1 MEYYT
6 TKLDHKTSIIQ
17 FELNIYLK
25 MFFFSSNAL
34 KQRKKT
40 VFSTDCTDVALE
52 GSVMLCEYHIAVI
65 LREIDILA
73 RVVSLWCNFE
83 ELYHG
88 PFTLNSTYCT
98 YLCICVNHNYQDIC
112 E

>member
-1 MEYYT
+1 M
-6 TKLDHKTSIIQ
+6 LS
-17 FELNIYLK
+17 
-25 MFFFSSNAL
+25 

-40 VFSTDCTDVALE
+40 VFSTDCTHMALE
-52 GSVMLCEYHIAVI
+52 GSVMLCEYNIAVI

-73 RVVSLWCNFE
+73 RVVSLSCNFE

-88 PFTLNSTYCT
+88 PFTLNSTY
-98 YLCICVNHNYQDIC
+98 LCICVNHNYQDIC